1 MLSIVALSRL
11 QHVLDSD
18 TRDDANDSNRNKNDK
33 ERNNATINAQIL
45 ADLAH
50 YCTFANAAYGWKGF
64 AFCGRWHFLGG
75 NSRIL
80 MRSTGI
86 DRRDIVATNWHSKVN
101 RPAYYIAR
109 DANRKAIVLSIRG
122 SLSPRDIL
130 TDLCA
135 SSENFIVEDDP
146 TNYIGSIGEE
156 EGGDG
161 STTKQSNTNDNDAG
175 SAISATTPITIPT
188 PPPLMVGRAH
198 KGMVDAARSVARMTG
213 RIISD
218 ELNSHPDYSLVIV
231 GHSLGGGVAAVLH
244 YMWQR
249 RFSNRGIRSFGY
261 GSPCV
266 FPLNITRGGL
276 ESDNINITTVMGT
289 GDPFATISLGHI
301 ADVTKALSKLCQD
314 RGLRKEILKRT
325 GVVGGLTSLMD
336 KRKDN
341 RMTREDYEWCNNA
354 MTFLRKQ
361 MDSEKLYPPGKIYH
375 LSGPLLDFQQNLDNF
390 GDTNDNNGKQR
401 TSSRVGG
408 GGDATTSTT
417 AMLKSVDAIMFNELK
432 LHARMLDVSLHIPMR
447 YEMLLRRLATPSEVF

>member
-1 MLSIVALSRL
+1 
-11 QHVLDSD
+11 
-18 TRDDANDSNRNKNDK
+18 
-33 ERNNATINAQIL
+33 
-45 ADLAH
+45 
-50 YCTFANAAYGWKGF
+50 
-64 AFCGRWHFLGG
+64 
-75 NSRIL
+75 

-86 DRRDIVATNWHSKVN
+86 DRRDILGFNWHSKVN

-109 DANRKAIVLSIRG
+109 DTNRKAIVLSIRG

-156 EGGDG
+156 EEGQEDVG
-161 STTKQSNTNDNDAG
+161 STTKPNNTNDNDVG
-175 SAISATTPITIPT
+175 SAVSATTPITIPTT

-213 RIISD
+213 KKITD
-218 ELNSHPDYSLVIV
+218 ELNAHPDYSLVIV
-231 GHSLGGGVAAVLH
+231 GHSLGGGVAAVLY

-266 FPLNITRGGL
+266 FPLNITRDGGVFERN
-276 ESDNINITTVMGT
+276 ESSNSDITTVMGT

-314 RGLRKEILKRT
+314 RGLRKEILRRT
-325 GVVGGLTSLMD
+325 GVVSGLSSLMD

-375 LSGPLLDFQQNLDNF
+375 VSGPLLDFQQNLDNSRYM
-390 GDTNDNNGKQR
+390 NNNNGKR
-401 TSSRVGG
+401 RETGSRVGG
-408 GGDATTSTT
+408 GGDAATTTTT
-417 AMLKSVDAIMFNELK
+417 AMLKSVDATMFNELK

-447 YEMLLRRLATPSEVF
+447 YEMLLRRLAAPSEVF